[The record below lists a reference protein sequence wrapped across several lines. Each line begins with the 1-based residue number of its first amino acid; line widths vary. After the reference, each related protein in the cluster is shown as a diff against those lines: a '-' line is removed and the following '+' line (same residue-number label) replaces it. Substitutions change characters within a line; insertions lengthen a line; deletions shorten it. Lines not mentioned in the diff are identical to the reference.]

1 MSYILV
7 KPQYN
12 KYRQS
17 CFNAV
22 FSTPMNM
29 RWLNFP
35 FQPNINAETTLGH
48 QHWTNVALS
57 TLFQRCFVNVETT
70 SVNIRRLNFHFQPNF
85 NGETTLVHRR
95 WIDVIL
101 STVFQRCFVNVE
113 TKSINVRRLNFH
125 FQPNI
130 NIETTLMNVDNPC
143 CFNVICWVIA
153 FSLEIFFFQ
162 WTAIFHKFFMFHL
175 LYFLSYQNT
184 IKHGYFPPINKIMNF
199 AFKI

>member
-1 MSYILV
+1 MLFSQCRSNADEHTLTQISKLAINVEATLGHRRWINVILLMLVQRCFVNV
-7 KPQYN
+7 KTTSIN
-12 KYRQS
+12 IRRLK
-17 CFNAV
+17 FD
-22 FSTPMNM
+22 
-29 RWLNFP
+29 
-35 FQPNINAETTLGH
+35 FQPNFNVETTLFY
-48 QHWTNVALS
+48 WRWIDINLS
-57 TLFQRCFVNVETT
+57 TLFQRCFANVETT
-70 SVNIRRLNFHFQPNF
+70 S
-85 NGETTLVHRR
+85 
-95 WIDVIL
+95 ID
-101 STVFQRCFVNVE
+101 
-113 TKSINVRRLNFH
+113 VRRLNFH

-184 IKHGYFPPINKIMNF
+184 IKHGSFPPINKIMNF